1 MAIIFMGLK
10 IQGPKI
16 MQRGW
21 FQGPKLENFD
31 FFLLEFDLISKH
43 CPAVKNKY
51 FYDQY
56 YQGKLNYDEWA
67 EFALTTIKG
76 KKPEEIEDILSKFLR
91 EIIEPMINIY
101 ALKLLHDHTHNN
113 DIMLLASATNS
124 VIVEPIAKRLG
135 FKNIVSTEVEIIDEI
150 YTGKLLGI
158 PALSEGKLI
167 KVKEWMLQN
176 NIESFDNTSFYSDS
190 INDLPLLAA
199 VSKPVAVNPDDMLR
213 EECRKRSWEII
224 DLP

>member
-1 MAIIFMGLK
+1 MSDKLIIFDLDNTILNGDSDYSW
-10 IQGPKI
+10 I
-16 MQRGW
+16 
-21 FQGPKLENFD
+21 NF
-31 FFLLEFDLISKH
+31 LIEKRL
-43 CPAVKNKY
+43 VDKDEYERKNKY
-51 FYDQY
+51 FYNQY

-76 KKPEEIEDILSKFLR
+76 KKPEEIEDILSQFLN

-150 YTGKLLGI
+150 YTGKVLGI

-176 NIESFDNTSFYSDS
+176 SIESFDNTSFYSDS

-199 VSKPVAVNPDDMLR
+199 VSRPVAVNPDDMLR
-213 EECRKRSWEII
+213 KECRKRSWEIV

>member
-1 MAIIFMGLK
+1 MKRNLAI
-10 IQGPKI
+10 
-16 MQRGW
+16 
-21 FQGPKLENFD
+21 
-31 FFLLEFDLISKH
+31 FDLDNTILNGDSDYSWINFLIEKRL
-43 CPAVKNKY
+43 VDKDEYERKNKY

-76 KKPEEIEDILSKFLR
+76 KKPEEIEDILPKFLS

-150 YTGKLLGI
+150 YTGKVLGI

-176 NIESFDNTSFYSDS
+176 SIESFDNTSFYSDS

-224 DLP
+224 ALP

>member
-1 MAIIFMGLK
+1 MKRNLAI
-10 IQGPKI
+10 
-16 MQRGW
+16 
-21 FQGPKLENFD
+21 
-31 FFLLEFDLISKH
+31 FDLDNTILNGDSDYSWINFLIEKRL
-43 CPAVKNKY
+43 VDKDEYERKNKY

-76 KKPEEIEDILSKFLR
+76 KKPEEIEDILSKFLN

-150 YTGKLLGI
+150 YTGKVLGI
-158 PALSEGKLI
+158 PALSKGKLI

-176 NIESFDNTSFYSDS
+176 SIESFDNTSFYSDS
-190 INDLPLLAA
+190 INDLPLLAV

>member
-1 MAIIFMGLK
+1 MKRNLAI
-10 IQGPKI
+10 
-16 MQRGW
+16 
-21 FQGPKLENFD
+21 
-31 FFLLEFDLISKH
+31 FDLDNTILNGDSDYSWINFLIEKRL
-43 CPAVKNKY
+43 VDKDEYERKNKY

-76 KKPEEIEDILSKFLR
+76 KKPEEIEDILSKFLS

-135 FKNIVSTEVEIIDEI
+135 FENIVSTEVEIIDEI
-150 YTGKLLGI
+150 YTGKVLGI

-176 NIESFDNTSFYSDS
+176 SIESFDNTSFYSDS
-190 INDLPLLAA
+190 INDLALLAA

>member
-1 MAIIFMGLK
+1 MKRNLAI
-10 IQGPKI
+10 
-16 MQRGW
+16 
-21 FQGPKLENFD
+21 
-31 FFLLEFDLISKH
+31 FDLDNTILNGDSDYSWINFLIEKRL
-43 CPAVKNKY
+43 VDKDEYERKNKY

-76 KKPEEIEDILSKFLR
+76 KKPEEIEDILSKFLN
-91 EIIEPMINIY
+91 EVIEPMINIY

-150 YTGKLLGI
+150 YTGKVLGI
-158 PALSEGKLI
+158 PALSEGKFI

-176 NIESFDNTSFYSDS
+176 SIESFDNTSFYSDS

>member
-1 MAIIFMGLK
+1 MKRNLAI
-10 IQGPKI
+10 
-16 MQRGW
+16 
-21 FQGPKLENFD
+21 
-31 FFLLEFDLISKH
+31 FDLDNTILNGDSDYSWINFLIEKRL
-43 CPAVKNKY
+43 VDKDEYERKNKY

-76 KKPEEIEDILSKFLR
+76 KKPEEIEDILSKFLN

-150 YTGKLLGI
+150 YTGKVLGI

-176 NIESFDNTSFYSDS
+176 SIESFDNTSFYSDS

>member
-1 MAIIFMGLK
+1 MKRNLAI
-10 IQGPKI
+10 
-16 MQRGW
+16 
-21 FQGPKLENFD
+21 
-31 FFLLEFDLISKH
+31 FDLDNTILNGDSDYSWINFLIEKGF
-43 CPAVKNKY
+43 VDKDEYERKNKY

-76 KKPEEIEDILSKFLR
+76 KKPEEIEDILSKFLS

-135 FKNIVSTEVEIIDEI
+135 FENIVSTEVEIIDEI
-150 YTGKLLGI
+150 YTGKVLGI

-176 NIESFDNTSFYSDS
+176 SIESFDNTSFYSDS

>member
-1 MAIIFMGLK
+1 MKRNLAI
-10 IQGPKI
+10 
-16 MQRGW
+16 
-21 FQGPKLENFD
+21 
-31 FFLLEFDLISKH
+31 FDLDNTILNGDSDYSWINFLIEKGF
-43 CPAVKNKY
+43 VNKDEYERKNKY

-76 KKPEEIEDILSKFLR
+76 KKPEEIEDILSKFLN
-91 EIIEPMINIY
+91 EVIEPMINIY

-150 YTGKLLGI
+150 YTGKVLGI

-176 NIESFDNTSFYSDS
+176 RIESFDNTSFYSDS

>member
-1 MAIIFMGLK
+1 MKRNLAI
-10 IQGPKI
+10 
-16 MQRGW
+16 
-21 FQGPKLENFD
+21 
-31 FFLLEFDLISKH
+31 FDLDNTILNGDSDYSWINFLIEKRLVDK
-43 CPAVKNKY
+43 AEYERKNKY

-76 KKPEEIEDILSKFLR
+76 KKPEDIEDILSKFLS

-101 ALKLLHDHTHNN
+101 ALKLLHDHNHNH

-135 FKNIVSTEVEIIDEI
+135 FENIVSTEVEIIDEI
-150 YTGKLLGI
+150 YTGKVLGI

>member
-1 MAIIFMGLK
+1 MKRNLAI
-10 IQGPKI
+10 
-16 MQRGW
+16 
-21 FQGPKLENFD
+21 
-31 FFLLEFDLISKH
+31 FDLDNTILNGDSDYSWINFLIEKRL
-43 CPAVKNKY
+43 VDKDEYERKNKY

-76 KKPEEIEDILSKFLR
+76 KKPEEIEDILSKFLS

-150 YTGKLLGI
+150 YTGKVFGI

-176 NIESFDNTSFYSDS
+176 SIESFDNTSFYSDS

>member
-1 MAIIFMGLK
+1 MKRNLAI
-10 IQGPKI
+10 
-16 MQRGW
+16 
-21 FQGPKLENFD
+21 
-31 FFLLEFDLISKH
+31 FDLDNTILNGDSDYSWINFLIEKGF
-43 CPAVKNKY
+43 VDKDEYERKNKY

-76 KKPEEIEDILSKFLR
+76 KKPEEIEDILSKFLN
-91 EIIEPMINIY
+91 EVIEPMINIY

-150 YTGKLLGI
+150 YTGKVLGI

-176 NIESFDNTSFYSDS
+176 RIESFNNTSFYSDS

>member
-1 MAIIFMGLK
+1 MKRNLAI
-10 IQGPKI
+10 
-16 MQRGW
+16 
-21 FQGPKLENFD
+21 
-31 FFLLEFDLISKH
+31 FDLDNTILNGDSDYSWINFLIEKRL
-43 CPAVKNKY
+43 VDKDEYERKNKY

-76 KKPEEIEDILSKFLR
+76 KKPEEIEDVLSKFLS

-150 YTGKLLGI
+150 YTGKVLGI

>member
-1 MAIIFMGLK
+1 MKRNLAI
-10 IQGPKI
+10 
-16 MQRGW
+16 
-21 FQGPKLENFD
+21 
-31 FFLLEFDLISKH
+31 FDLDNTILNGDSDYSWINFLIEKGF
-43 CPAVKNKY
+43 VDKDEYERKNKY

-56 YQGKLNYDEWA
+56 YQGKLNYGEWA

-76 KKPEEIEDILSKFLR
+76 KKPEEIEDILAKFLN
-91 EIIEPMINIY
+91 EVIEPMINIY
-101 ALKLLHDHTHNN
+101 ALRLLHDHSHNN

-135 FKNIVSTEVEIIDEI
+135 FKNIVSTEVEIVDEL
-150 YTGKLLGI
+150 YTGKVLGI

-176 NIESFDNTSFYSDS
+176 SIESFDNTSFYSDS

-199 VSKPVAVNPDDMLR
+199 VTRPVAVNPDDMLR

>member
-1 MAIIFMGLK
+1 MKRNLAI
-10 IQGPKI
+10 
-16 MQRGW
+16 
-21 FQGPKLENFD
+21 
-31 FFLLEFDLISKH
+31 FDLDNTILNGDSDYSWINFLIEKRL
-43 CPAVKNKY
+43 VDKDEYERKNKY
-51 FYDQY
+51 FYNQY

-76 KKPEEIEDILSKFLR
+76 KKPEEIEDILSKFLS
-91 EIIEPMINIY
+91 ETIEPMINIY
-101 ALKLLHDHTHNN
+101 ALKLLHDHAHNN

-150 YTGKLLGI
+150 YTGKVLGI

-176 NIESFDNTSFYSDS
+176 SIESFDNTSFYSDS

>member
-1 MAIIFMGLK
+1 MKRNLAI
-10 IQGPKI
+10 
-16 MQRGW
+16 
-21 FQGPKLENFD
+21 
-31 FFLLEFDLISKH
+31 FDLDNTILKGDSDYSWINFLIQQGLVDKDEYER
-43 CPAVKNKY
+43 KNKY

-76 KKPEEIEDILSKFLR
+76 KKPEEIENVLSKFLS

-150 YTGKLLGI
+150 YTGKVLGI
-158 PALSEGKLI
+158 PALSEAKLI

-176 NIESFDNTSFYSDS
+176 SIKSFDNTSFYSDS

>member
-1 MAIIFMGLK
+1 MKRNLAI
-10 IQGPKI
+10 
-16 MQRGW
+16 
-21 FQGPKLENFD
+21 
-31 FFLLEFDLISKH
+31 FDLDNTILNGDSDYSWINFLIEKRLVDK
-43 CPAVKNKY
+43 AEYERKNKY

-76 KKPEEIEDILSKFLR
+76 KKPEEIEDILSKFLS

-150 YTGKLLGI
+150 YTGKVLGI

-176 NIESFDNTSFYSDS
+176 SIESFDNTSFYSDS
-190 INDLPLLAA
+190 MNDLPLLAA

>member
-1 MAIIFMGLK
+1 MK
-10 IQGPKI
+10 
-16 MQRGW
+16 R
-21 FQGPKLENFD
+21 KLVI
-31 FFLLEFDLISKH
+31 FDLDNTILNGDSDYSWINFLIEKRL
-43 CPAVKNKY
+43 VDKDEYERKNKY

-76 KKPEEIEDILSKFLR
+76 KKPEEIEDVLSKFLR

-150 YTGKLLGI
+150 YTGKVLGI
-158 PALSEGKLI
+158 SALSEGKLI

-176 NIESFDNTSFYSDS
+176 SIESFDNTSFYSDS

>member
-1 MAIIFMGLK
+1 MKRNLAI
-10 IQGPKI
+10 
-16 MQRGW
+16 
-21 FQGPKLENFD
+21 
-31 FFLLEFDLISKH
+31 FDLDNTILNGDSDYSWINFLIEKGF
-43 CPAVKNKY
+43 VDKDEYERKNKY

-56 YQGKLNYDEWA
+56 YQGNLNYDEWA

-76 KKPEEIEDILSKFLR
+76 KKPEEIEDILSKFLS

-101 ALKLLHDHTHNN
+101 ALKLLHDHSHNN

-135 FKNIVSTEVEIIDEI
+135 FKNVVSTEVEIIDEI
-150 YTGKLLGI
+150 YTGKVLGI

-176 NIESFDNTSFYSDS
+176 RIESFDNTSFYSDS

-213 EECRKRSWEII
+213 KECRKRSWEII

>member
-1 MAIIFMGLK
+1 MKRNLAI
-10 IQGPKI
+10 
-16 MQRGW
+16 
-21 FQGPKLENFD
+21 
-31 FFLLEFDLISKH
+31 FDLDNTILNGDSDYSWINFLIEKRL
-43 CPAVKNKY
+43 VDKDEYERKNKY

-76 KKPEEIEDILSKFLR
+76 KKPEEIEDILSKFLS

-101 ALKLLHDHTHNN
+101 ALKLLHGHTHNN

-150 YTGKLLGI
+150 YTGKVLGI

-176 NIESFDNTSFYSDS
+176 SIESFDNTSFYSDS

>member
-1 MAIIFMGLK
+1 MKRNLAI
-10 IQGPKI
+10 
-16 MQRGW
+16 
-21 FQGPKLENFD
+21 
-31 FFLLEFDLISKH
+31 FDLDNTILNGDSDYSWINFLIEKRL
-43 CPAVKNKY
+43 VDKDEYERKNKY
-51 FYDQY
+51 FYNQY

-76 KKPEEIEDILSKFLR
+76 KKPEDIEDILSKFLS

-150 YTGKLLGI
+150 YTGKVLGI

-176 NIESFDNTSFYSDS
+176 SIESFDNTSFYSDS

-213 EECRKRSWEII
+213 EECRKRSWEIM

>member
-1 MAIIFMGLK
+1 MKRNLAI
-10 IQGPKI
+10 
-16 MQRGW
+16 
-21 FQGPKLENFD
+21 
-31 FFLLEFDLISKH
+31 FDLDNTILNGDSDYSWINFLIEKEL
-43 CPAVKNKY
+43 VDKDEYERKNKY
-51 FYDQY
+51 FYNQY

-76 KKPEEIEDILSKFLR
+76 KKPEEIEDILSKFLN

-135 FKNIVSTEVEIIDEI
+135 FKNIVSTQVEIIDEI
-150 YTGKLLGI
+150 YTGKVLGI

-176 NIESFDNTSFYSDS
+176 SIESFDNTSFYSDS
-190 INDLPLLAA
+190 INDLPLLAV

>member
-1 MAIIFMGLK
+1 MKRNLAI
-10 IQGPKI
+10 
-16 MQRGW
+16 
-21 FQGPKLENFD
+21 
-31 FFLLEFDLISKH
+31 FDLDNTILNGDSDYSWINFLIEKGF
-43 CPAVKNKY
+43 VDKDEYERKNKY
-51 FYDQY
+51 FYNQY

-76 KKPEEIEDILSKFLR
+76 KKPEEIEDILSKFLN

-150 YTGKLLGI
+150 YTGKVLGI

-176 NIESFDNTSFYSDS
+176 SIETFDNTSFYSDS

>member
-1 MAIIFMGLK
+1 MKRNLAI
-10 IQGPKI
+10 
-16 MQRGW
+16 
-21 FQGPKLENFD
+21 
-31 FFLLEFDLISKH
+31 FDLDNTILNGDSDYSWINFLIEKRL
-43 CPAVKNKY
+43 VDKDEYERKNKY

-76 KKPEEIEDILSKFLR
+76 KKPEEIEDILSKFLS

-101 ALKLLHDHTHNN
+101 SLKLIHDHTHNN

-150 YTGKLLGI
+150 YTGKVLGI

>member
-1 MAIIFMGLK
+1 MSDKLIIFDLDNTILNGDSDYSW
-10 IQGPKI
+10 I
-16 MQRGW
+16 
-21 FQGPKLENFD
+21 NF
-31 FFLLEFDLISKH
+31 LIEKRL
-43 CPAVKNKY
+43 VDKDEYERKNKY

-76 KKPEEIEDILSKFLR
+76 KKPEEIEDILPKFLS

-150 YTGKLLGI
+150 YTGKVLGI

-176 NIESFDNTSFYSDS
+176 SIESFDNTSFYSDS

>member
-1 MAIIFMGLK
+1 MKRNLAI
-10 IQGPKI
+10 
-16 MQRGW
+16 
-21 FQGPKLENFD
+21 
-31 FFLLEFDLISKH
+31 FDLDNTILNGDSDYSWINFLIEKGF
-43 CPAVKNKY
+43 VDKDEYERKNKY

-76 KKPEEIEDILSKFLR
+76 KKPEEIEDILSKFLN
-91 EIIEPMINIY
+91 EVIEPMINIY

-150 YTGKLLGI
+150 YTGKVLGI

-176 NIESFDNTSFYSDS
+176 SIESFDNTSFYSDS

>member
-1 MAIIFMGLK
+1 MKRNLAI
-10 IQGPKI
+10 
-16 MQRGW
+16 
-21 FQGPKLENFD
+21 
-31 FFLLEFDLISKH
+31 FDLDNTILNGDSDYSWINFLIEKGF
-43 CPAVKNKY
+43 VDKDEYERKNKY

-76 KKPEEIEDILSKFLR
+76 KKPEEIEDILSKFLS

-101 ALKLLHDHTHNN
+101 ALKLLHDHSHGN

-150 YTGKLLGI
+150 YTGKVLGI

-176 NIESFDNTSFYSDS
+176 RIESFDNTSFYSDS

>member
-1 MAIIFMGLK
+1 MKRNLAI
-10 IQGPKI
+10 
-16 MQRGW
+16 
-21 FQGPKLENFD
+21 
-31 FFLLEFDLISKH
+31 FDLDNTILNGDSDYSWINFLIEKRL
-43 CPAVKNKY
+43 VDKDEYERKNKY

-76 KKPEEIEDILSKFLR
+76 KKPEEIEDILSKFLS

-150 YTGKLLGI
+150 YTGKVLGI

-176 NIESFDNTSFYSDS
+176 SIESFDNTSFYSDS
-190 INDLPLLAA
+190 INDLALLAA

>member
-1 MAIIFMGLK
+1 MKRNLAI
-10 IQGPKI
+10 
-16 MQRGW
+16 
-21 FQGPKLENFD
+21 
-31 FFLLEFDLISKH
+31 FDLDNTILNGDSDYSWINFLIEKRL
-43 CPAVKNKY
+43 VDKDEYERKNKY

-76 KKPEEIEDILSKFLR
+76 KKPEEIEDILSKFLS

-150 YTGKLLGI
+150 YTGKVLGI

-167 KVKEWMLQN
+167 KVKEWMLKN
-176 NIESFDNTSFYSDS
+176 SIESFDNTSFYSDS

>member
-1 MAIIFMGLK
+1 MKRNLAI
-10 IQGPKI
+10 
-16 MQRGW
+16 
-21 FQGPKLENFD
+21 
-31 FFLLEFDLISKH
+31 FDLDNTILNGDSDYSWINFLIEKRL
-43 CPAVKNKY
+43 VDKDEYERKNKY

-76 KKPEEIEDILSKFLR
+76 KKPEEIEDILSKFLS
-91 EIIEPMINIY
+91 EVIEPMINIY

-150 YTGKLLGI
+150 YTGKVLGI

-176 NIESFDNTSFYSDS
+176 SIESFDNTSFYSDS

>member
-1 MAIIFMGLK
+1 MKRNLAI
-10 IQGPKI
+10 
-16 MQRGW
+16 
-21 FQGPKLENFD
+21 
-31 FFLLEFDLISKH
+31 FDLDNTILNGDSDYSWINFLIEKGF
-43 CPAVKNKY
+43 VDKDEYDRKNKY

-76 KKPEEIEDILSKFLR
+76 KKPEEIEDILSKFLY
-91 EIIEPMINIY
+91 EVIEPMINIY
-101 ALKLLHDHTHNN
+101 ALKLLHDHSHNN

-135 FKNIVSTEVEIIDEI
+135 FKNIVSTQVEIIDEI
-150 YTGKLLGI
+150 YTGKVLGI

-176 NIESFDNTSFYSDS
+176 SIESFDNTSFYSDS
-190 INDLPLLAA
+190 INDLPLLAV

-213 EECRKRSWEII
+213 KECRKRSWEII